1 MTHNANDIPNERN
14 DMKQNETTTD
24 LHKTGAQSIQTV
36 FWCQHTS
43 TSSVCIVHIPDYQNE
58 QCCSQREYFSANV
71 NEETT
76 SCCLASVRKWLH
88 SSVWYGFWPNQW
100 FAISF
105 TRLSANQLIFIVDKT
120 KWTTVCTHTHSQCN
134 CFCLWYAGT
143 FLLCTL
149 IVSSLFCVIL
159 LAYLFRMRLI
169 RWFSQIIRNFIR
181 FT

>member
-105 TRLSANQLIFIVDKT
+105 TRLSANQLIFIVDKA
-120 KWTTVCTHTHSQCN
+120 KWTTVCMHAHTASATVSVYGMLEHFFCVLWS
-134 CFCLWYAGT
+134 FCLCFAWYCLRIC
-143 FLLCTL
+143 FE
-149 IVSSLFCVIL
+149 CV
-159 LAYLFRMRLI
+159 
-169 RWFSQIIRNFIR
+169 
-181 FT
+181 